1 MGVEN
6 IDHVGAI
13 GVPGYGWQ
21 VRIVDDRKEDVRQ
34 GEVGELA
41 VKGPGVM
48 TCYYKDEKATRE
60 RCV

>member
-1 MGVEN
+1 MCIRDRN

-21 VRIVDDRKEDVRQ
+21 VRIVDDQKEDVRQ
-34 GEVGELA
+34 GE
-41 VKGPGVM
+41 
-48 TCYYKDEKATRE
+48 